1 MKIVASFE
9 LIMTIKVTSRNIIY
23 NHNCIE
29 DPLKSGVHF
38 SLSKCYATTKLW
50 HVKVLMSKG
59 HCLENNNC
67 RLTLQRIQYA
77 FNNLHGSYNILKW
90 IYIYKEFHVS

>member
-38 SLSKCYATTKLW
+38 SLSKCYATTKL
-50 HVKVLMSKG
+50 
-59 HCLENNNC
+59 
-67 RLTLQRIQYA
+67 
-77 FNNLHGSYNILKW
+77 
-90 IYIYKEFHVS
+90 